1 MAKHS
6 KLWVISTLGSVAK
19 PKNPE
24 KSLKVPQS
32 GTFKLFFY
40 ILRKEM
46 IEELQIGDTIRDRY
60 SIISVLGR
68 GGMATTYAAIDNI
81 SNQSVAIK
89 VLSLRQAS
97 QWKVIELFER
107 EAKVLASLNHPQIP
121 KYLDYFSID
130 LENDR
135 QFYLVQ
141 ELIAGESLAV
151 IPQNGEQITE
161 IEVKQIA
168 TQILEVLCYL
178 HELSPPVVH
187 RDIKPQNLIRRPNG
201 AIALVD
207 FGAVQDIYRNTVT
220 GGSTFVGTYGYMAPE
235 QFRGQASCASDLYG
249 LGATLLFLLTRRS
262 PTELPQNRMKIDVR
276 NITNVSPTFA
286 NWLDQAIEPAT
297 EDRFASAIIAL
308 QALEANSTFTLVND
322 YIATL
327 KSSGDIAKARKLK
340 PLDTRIQSERTRD
353 RLTFKVPSLGYRPLT
368 WVFAVLSGAIYWGL
382 AKFIL
387 PYLNIW
393 GILSQ
398 IPLGFAAFM
407 VGLMS
412 LLCGALFVYALVGN
426 VLIEIDRQTFRI
438 SWYLLGL
445 RIGREQGYNSEITRI
460 GIEEITAEDGQKTKK
475 YAIWRGATKHQFDSI
490 LMEKEEADWILG
502 ELLDFLGEVSD

>member
-1 MAKHS
+1 LS
-6 KLWVISTLGSVAK
+6 KVEA
-19 PKNPE
+19 
-24 KSLKVPQS
+24 
-32 GTFKLFFY
+32 Y
-40 ILRKEM
+40 IHILQKKM
-46 IEELQIGDTIRDRY
+46 IEELHQIGDIIRDRY

-68 GGMATTYAAIDNI
+68 GGMATTYAALDRVTD
-81 SNQSVAIK
+81 QSVAMK

-97 QWKVIELFER
+97 QWKAIELFER

-130 LENDR
+130 LESDR
-135 QFYLVQ
+135 RFYLVQ
-141 ELIAGESLAV
+141 ELIEGQSLSV
-151 IPQNGEQITE
+151 IIQNGGRFTE
-161 IEVKQIA
+161 VEVKQIA
-168 TQILEVLCYL
+168 VQILEVLCYL
-178 HELSPPVVH
+178 HELLPPVVH

-249 LGATLLFLLTRRS
+249 LGATLLFLLTQRS

-276 NITNVSPTFA
+276 NITDVSPTFA
-286 NWLDQAIEPAT
+286 NWLEKAIEPAT
-297 EDRFASAIIAL
+297 EDRFYSARLAL
-308 QALEANSTFTLVND
+308 QALEANSTFILVNN

-327 KSSGDIAKARKLK
+327 KSSGEIAKARKLK
-340 PLDTRIQSERTRD
+340 PLDSRIQSERTRD
-353 RLTFKVPSLGYRPLT
+353 QITFKVPSLGYRPLT
-368 WVFAVLSGAIYWGL
+368 WVFAVLSGSIYWGL

-393 GILSQ
+393 GMLSQ

-426 VLIEIDRQTFRI
+426 VFIEMDRQTFRI
-438 SWYLLGL
+438 SLYLLGL
-445 RIGREQGYNSEITRI
+445 RVGRDHGYNSEITRI
-460 GIEEITAEDGQKTKK
+460 GIEEITADDGQKTKK
-475 YAIWRGATKHQFDSI
+475 YAIWRGETKHQFDSI

-502 ELLDFLGEVSD
+502 ELLDFLGAISD